1 MSTLTPTTTRLDV
14 WQARHIEQ
22 AKLARYQRERRTA
35 WARYGHDAAER
46 VEELDALLAV
56 TQERVINLGNVLLEQ
71 QRKGTP

>member
-46 VEELDALLAV
+46 VEKLDALLAV
-56 TQERVINLGNVLLEQ
+56 TRERVKSLSDVLCEM
-71 QRKGTP
+71 